1 MKLART
7 LERLGAYQKAAA
19 SAEDVKSVIRLHFPE
34 ALFDPLRP
42 VVGGNG
48 TWVLGVYTRDN
59 DGWAVLGLVDKVLDQ
74 LLMQRQVQIAV
85 VPLPLHHFL
94 DEDIVY

>member
-7 LERLGAYQKAAA
+7 LDRLRAYQKAAVA
-19 SAEDVKSVIRLHFPE
+19 AEDVKSVIRSHFPE

-48 TWVLGVYTRDN
+48 SWALGVYTRDD
-59 DGWAVLGLVDKVLDQ
+59 DGWVVLNVVDPTLRRLLV
-74 LLMQRQVQIAV
+74 QRQVQIAV

-94 DEDIVY
+94 DEDIAY